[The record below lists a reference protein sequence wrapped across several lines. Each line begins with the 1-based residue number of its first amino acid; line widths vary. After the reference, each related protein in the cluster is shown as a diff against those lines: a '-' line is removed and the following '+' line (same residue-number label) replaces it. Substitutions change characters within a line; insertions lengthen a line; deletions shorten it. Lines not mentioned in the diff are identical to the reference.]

1 MTVLEMRELHTA
13 KLDEADKILADNETL
28 TEELTAKIDELRAE
42 AERLR
47 TEIETREKVAAERSA
62 LKDPPVSPTPRP
74 EPGAAPQPQPE
85 RRATVT
91 GPVPRL
97 QNIRET
103 RSVRMSDGSVREMR
117 ADERAYALGRW
128 IHAINGCDESRQWC
142 AANGWETR
150 VMKEATGGGG
160 GYLVPEPMADDVIIN
175 VEQYGVA
182 RQVAAVR
189 QMTRDTLSVP
199 RLDTEVTTYW
209 VGEGASITASD
220 AALDQVNLTARK
232 LACLTRVSNELMDD
246 SIVAMADFVAG
257 SAGRA
262 IAKAE
267 DDAAF
272 LGDGTSTYGGIMG
285 LAGEFEA
292 NESLTGVVTAS
303 SDDDTFA
310 EILLADLNKLVGTCP
325 AYALPNARWL
335 CSQMARGYLF
345 DRLAGAGG
353 GASHATLVNGVIS
366 TWMGYPITV
375 SASMPAGA
383 ATDYSEKM
391 MVAFGDFS
399 RGMIFGD
406 RKSISVQI
414 LNELYAATDET
425 GIKVTE
431 RLDVNFYGYGTTSA
445 AGPVLC
451 LMGD

>member
-1 MTVLEMRELHTA
+1 MTATELREA
-13 KLDEADKILADNETL
+13 RQKALDEIKATLDGAD
-28 TEELTAKIDELRAE
+28 ELTAEQEAEIKEKTKRAE
-42 AERLR
+42 DLRKKIELIENAERESR
-47 TEIETREKVAAERSA
+47 A
-62 LKDPPVSPTPRP
+62 LGDAPTTPTPTP
-74 EPGAAPQPQPE
+74 QPGAAPQPQPE
-85 RRATVT
+85 QRATVT

-97 QNIRET
+97 QHIRET
-103 RSVRMSDGSVREMR
+103 RAVRMSDGSVREMR
-117 ADERAYALGRW
+117 ADERAYAFGRW
-128 IHAINGCDESRQWC
+128 LHAINGCDESRQWC
-142 AANGWETR
+142 AEHGWETR

-160 GYLVPEPMADDVIIN
+160 GYLVPEPLADDVIIN

-182 RQVAAVR
+182 RQIAVVR

-220 AALDQVNLTARK
+220 AALDQVHLTARK
-232 LACLTRVSNELMDD
+232 LACLTRISNELMDD
-246 SIVAMADFVAG
+246 SIIAMADFVAG

-303 SDDDTFA
+303 TDDDTFS
-310 EILLADLNKLVGTCP
+310 EILLTDLNQLVGTCP

-353 GASHATLVNGVIS
+353 GSSHATLVNGVIS

-431 RLDVNFYGYGTTSA
+431 RLDINFYGYGTTSV

-451 LMGD
+451 LMGA